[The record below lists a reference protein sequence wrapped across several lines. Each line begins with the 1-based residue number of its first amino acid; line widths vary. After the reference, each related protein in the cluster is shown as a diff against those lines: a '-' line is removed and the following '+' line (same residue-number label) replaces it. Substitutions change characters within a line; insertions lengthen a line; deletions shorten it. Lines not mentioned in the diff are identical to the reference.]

1 MITPDKHGDWLDHR
15 TDDFAEYIPIG
26 AKHGEDLGGTT
37 VFTLFGRGLETGRDV
52 WVYQASEDKLAQQVE
67 RTIEAFNAQVDGFR
81 PILAVNPSA
90 KADAKKK
97 LVAEFIDLDPTRIS
111 WTLSL
116 KNRLAGLRP
125 LTFDAANIVP
135 ATYRPF
141 FRQHAYFD
149 AGLNHIRGQSPRFFP
164 TANHP
169 NFGFVVTGGRPMR
182 RSA

>member
-1 MITPDKHGDWLDHR
+1 
-15 TDDFAEYIPIG
+15 
-26 AKHGEDLGGTT
+26 
-37 VFTLFGRGLETGRDV
+37 
-52 WVYQASEDKLAQQVE
+52 
-67 RTIEAFNAQVDGFR
+67 
-81 PILAVNPSA
+81 LAVNPSA

-125 LTFDAANIVP
+125 LTFEAANIVP

-141 FRQHAYFD
+141 FRQYAYFD

-164 TANHP
+164 LRTTRTSDLSSP
-169 NFGFVVTGGRPMR
+169 VCRLMR